1 MLVMFEAT
9 FTLLYLFWSK
19 WLTCETR
26 QEMRREMS
34 KGIITQPQPNLIKVE
49 LGYGWVGVGL
59 VWGSAISKLIYKRF
73 INV

>member
-1 MLVMFEAT
+1 
-9 FTLLYLFWSK
+9 
-19 WLTCETR
+19 
-26 QEMRREMS
+26 MS
-34 KGIITQPQPNLIKVE
+34 KGIITHPQPNLVKVE